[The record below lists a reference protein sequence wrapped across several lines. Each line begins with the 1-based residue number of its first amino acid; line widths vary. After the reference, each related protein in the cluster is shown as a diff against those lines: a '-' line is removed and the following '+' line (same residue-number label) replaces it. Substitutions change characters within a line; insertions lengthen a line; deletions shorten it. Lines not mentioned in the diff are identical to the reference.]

1 VNLFFTGERQDL
13 VFSQDP
19 VDILTPSSIET
30 LESYFDVNAHVGYR
44 FNNRLSA
51 FARVNNILDSNY
63 QKWLNYEVQ
72 GLQGMV
78 GATYKFDF

>member
-1 VNLFFTGERQDL
+1 MGERSDL
-13 VFSQDP
+13 VSSNDP
-19 VDILTPSSIET
+19 ADLLITNTVET
-30 LESYFDVNAHVGYR
+30 LDSYFDANAHVGYR

-63 QKWLNYEVQ
+63 EKWLNYEVQ